1 MTVIPLVAAALATTP
16 PDGPERVS
24 HVYEQHLEATPD
36 RVLPLLTPLGERAW
50 ASGWD
55 PDLRWEPPGGGAGT
69 LFVTRHA
76 GHPTSG
82 RRGTPEERP
91 SGAAHPAPDTVWV
104 LDAWEPEDGHVHYV
118 HVTPGSEVTEI
129 DIRLRP
135 DGKDR
140 TVATVR
146 YTWTALGEHGLALV
160 RSKTPE
166 SYRRFIQEWERELN
180 HYLTTGK
187 KLPAE
192 H

>member
-1 MTVIPLVAAALATTP
+1 MTLVPLVTAALAATQ
-16 PDGPERVS
+16 PDAAERVS
-24 HVYEQHLEATPD
+24 HVYEQHLEAAPD

-50 ASGWD
+50 ARGWE

-69 LFVTRHA
+69 LFVTRHP
-76 GHPTSG
+76 GH
-82 RRGTPEERP
+82 
-91 SGAAHPAPDTVWV
+91 PDTVWL
-104 LDAWEPEDGHVHYV
+104 LDTWEPAAGHVHYV
-118 HVTPGSEVTEI
+118 HVTPGSDITEI

-146 YTWTALGEHGLALV
+146 YTWTALGEHGVMLV
-160 RSKTPE
+160 RGKTPE
-166 SYRRFIQEWERELN
+166 TYRRVMQEWERELN

-187 KLPAE
+187 MLPAG